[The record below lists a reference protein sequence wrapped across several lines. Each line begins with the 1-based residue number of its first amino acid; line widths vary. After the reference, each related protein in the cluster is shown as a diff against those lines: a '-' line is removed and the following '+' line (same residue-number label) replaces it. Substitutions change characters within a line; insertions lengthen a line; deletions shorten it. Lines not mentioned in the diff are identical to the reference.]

1 MPEISPTKPITKP
14 QIRAIHVAL
23 HRKGIDDATYRD
35 LLDRGWGAK
44 SCLDLTRAQASDLL
58 LRLGR
63 PLPRQP
69 GEQAPRTP
77 RRKHA
82 PAPAGVTALPTPAQR
97 KLIEDLIAEIGWMDG
112 DGYRRWLFK
121 SMRMRAVSTREQA
134 GKVIEGLKAMRRRQ
148 EA

>member
-35 LLDRGWGAK
+35 LLKRGWGAN

-63 PLPRQP
+63 SLARQP
-69 GEQAPRTP
+69 GEQPPRPPRAAPS
-77 RRKHA
+77 

-97 KLIEDLIAEIGWMDG
+97 KLIEDLAGEIEWMDG

-121 SMRMRAVSTREQA
+121 SMRIRAVSTREQA
-134 GKVIEGLKAMRRRQ
+134 GKVIEGLKAMRRR
-148 EA
+148 ADS

>member
-14 QIRAIHVAL
+14 QIKAIHVAL

-35 LLDRGWGAK
+35 LLERGWGAK

-63 PLPRQP
+63 PLAREP
-69 GEQAPRTP
+69 GEQAPRP
-77 RRKHA
+77 ARERPK

-97 KLIEDLIAEIGWMDG
+97 QLIEDLVEEIGWMDE

-121 SMRMRAVSTREQA
+121 SMRVRAVSTREQA
-134 GKVIEGLKAMRRRQ
+134 AKVIEGLKAMRRRSG
-148 EA
+148 